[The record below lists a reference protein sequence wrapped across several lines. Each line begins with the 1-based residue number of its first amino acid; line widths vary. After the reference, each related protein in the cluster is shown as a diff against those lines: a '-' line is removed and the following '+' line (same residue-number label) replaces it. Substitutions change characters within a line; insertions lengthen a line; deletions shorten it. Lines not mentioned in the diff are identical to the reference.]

1 MPSHILYIHKA
12 EWKTRNKTKLNICSV
27 NTPTI
32 LLRETKASTGS
43 KKSIQ
48 NMQRTDNTV

>member
-12 EWKTRNKTKLNICSV
+12 KWKTQNKTNLSIYSV

-32 LLRETKASTGS
+32 LLRETKASTGT
-43 KKSIQ
+43 KKI
-48 NMQRTDNTV
+48 NPKYATCR